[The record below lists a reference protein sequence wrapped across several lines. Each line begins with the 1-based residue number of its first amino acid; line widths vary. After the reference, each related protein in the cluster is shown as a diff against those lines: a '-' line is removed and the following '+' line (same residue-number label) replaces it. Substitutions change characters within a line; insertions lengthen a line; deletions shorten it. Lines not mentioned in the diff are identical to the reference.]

1 MVAAPVYVGLDVAK
15 AQLDLAVL
23 PTGETWQIPNSEAAW
38 PALIAR
44 LQALAPVLIVLEA
57 TGGYEHAVLSA
68 LAVAGLPVVAVNPR
82 QVRDFAKALGI
93 LAKTDQIDAAVLA
106 RFAADIRPP
115 VRPVPDDATADLAAL
130 LLRRRQL
137 VDMLIAERHRLAQA
151 RRSVRR
157 SLEHHIRWL
166 EQRVRDLDD
175 DLTTRIHQTPV
186 WRAKDDLLRSVPG
199 VGPIVARTL
208 LAGVPELGTL
218 SHRALAALV
227 GVAPFNRD
235 SGRVRGRRTIWGGRS
250 HVRAVLYMA
259 ALVATR
265 RNPVIATFYQ
275 RLLAA
280 GKPKKLA
287 LTACMHKLLTILNA
301 LLRTQQPWQPRPAGG
316 ALD

>member
-93 LAKTDQIDAAVLA
+93 LAKTDPLDAAVLA

-235 SGRVRGRRTIWGGRS
+235 SGRRRGRRTIWGGRS

-265 RNPVIATFYQ
+265 RNPVIAAFYQ

-316 ALD
+316 PLD

>member
-1 MVAAPVYVGLDVAK
+1 
-15 AQLDLAVL
+15 
-23 PTGETWQIPNSEAAW
+23 
-38 PALIAR
+38 
-44 LQALAPVLIVLEA
+44 
-57 TGGYEHAVLSA
+57 
-68 LAVAGLPVVAVNPR
+68 VVAVNPR

-93 LAKTDQIDAAVLA
+93 LAKTDQIDALVLA

-265 RNPVIATFYQ
+265 RNPVIAAFYQ

-301 LLRTQQPWQPRPAGG
+301 LLRTRQPWQPRPAGG